1 MLGLCCCGV
10 QAPHCSDFSCGI
22 WALSAW
28 SSVVGLCSCSSWAL
42 EHRLGIVVKGLSC
55 SKACGIFPHQG
66 SNPCLLHWQADSL
79 PLSHQ
84 GSPALDVLQQGWGAS
99 YLSVCLCVCVCV
111 CMCVCV
117 WVGHHS
123 ALETI
128 TLEREEEE
136 AGLDKGRSWVM
147 LQTQQRALTNP
158 TGRFSPKRFCRGAPS
173 LSQEMG
179 FYTPLLISYCMWPT
193 SGKRLA

>member
-28 SSVVGLCSCSSWAL
+28 SSVVGLCSCSSLAL
-42 EHRLGIVVKGLSC
+42 EPRLGIVVKGLSC

-111 CMCVCV
+111 CVYVCVCLGRASQCS
-117 WVGHHS
+117 WNHHPW
-123 ALETI
+123 
-128 TLEREEEE
+128 
-136 AGLDKGRSWVM
+136 KGRRGSRAG
-147 LQTQQRALTNP
+147 QREKLSYAADP
-158 TGRFSPKRFCRGAPS
+158 TK
-173 LSQEMG
+173 G
-179 FYTPLLISYCMWPT
+179 FNQPH
-193 SGKRLA
+193 R